1 MKNRMKKSLAFL
13 LAFVMAFTVVGVQ
26 MPVTAEAATKIVF
39 SCVEKTVAV
48 GGTYTLAV
56 QGVQD
61 KKATYTW
68 SSSNEKVA
76 TVSKSGVVKGVS
88 VGSVTVKCKITM
100 SDASTK
106 TLSCKV
112 TVKEQKA
119 ATSVKISNAKLGT
132 INAHTIVVGES
143 YDFNRTLI
151 PANSN
156 DKTYWYVLN
165 EDYAEVDSA
174 GVVTAKKEGFTILVA
189 RTGIDRVDAES
200 RMNTVIDYVILNLVS
215 STSKPTEI
223 PKVTTTAMPTA
234 TLKPTAKPTSKPEPT
249 ATPKPTK
256 TPTVTAKPTVT
267 PKPTAKPTSTPTP
280 TQELEMISAGQY
292 EIGLGSSVDVLI
304 KEMDM
309 PDDTLP
315 AEYANGEWYIYNA
328 DYTNLR
334 IVLVQDEKVV
344 GVYADSKDFAY
355 KDITTHTTPE
365 QLKAAGYKEGQD
377 SYEKTEDNVKQIV
390 FIDKLGDNTAEGMLV
405 MDASVNRS
413 FNIAGRETTL
423 ERISFEVT
431 NAFRAKNGLDCLEWC
446 EETAVVARAHC
457 EDMIKNNF
465 FAHDSF
471 DGTKFSERMENAGIY
486 WWSCAEN
493 IAGGQRDGFYVT
505 YGWINSSGHRSNILY
520 EMVSHLGVGAVQGG
534 YYRIYYT
541 QDFYSPR

>member
-1 MKNRMKKSLAFL
+1 MKNNLKKCLAFL
-13 LAFVMAFTVVGVQ
+13 VAFVMMFTVVGVQ
-26 MPVTAEAATKIVF
+26 LPVTVEAATKVTF
-39 SCVEKTVAV
+39 SCEAKTVAV
-48 GGTYTLAV
+48 GGTYTLAI

-68 SSSNEKVA
+68 FSSNKKVA
-76 TVSKSGVVKGVS
+76 TVSKSGVIKGVS
-88 VGSVTVKCKITM
+88 AGSATIKCKIMM

-106 TLSCKV
+106 ILSCKV

-132 INAHTIVVGES
+132 INAHTIQVGES
-143 YDFNRTLI
+143 YDFNRTLS

-165 EDYAEVDSA
+165 EDYAEVNSS

-200 RMNTVIDYVILNLVS
+200 KMNEVIDYIILNLVAS
-215 STSKPTEI
+215 STE
-223 PKVTTTAMPTA
+223 
-234 TLKPTAKPTSKPEPT
+234 KPTAKPELTV
-249 ATPKPTK
+249 TPKPTK
-256 TPTVTAKPTVT
+256 TPT
-267 PKPTAKPTSTPTP
+267 STPTP
-280 TQELEMISAGQY
+280 TLELDIISAGEY
-292 EIGLGSSVDVLI
+292 EIALGTSVDALVE
-304 KEMDM
+304 EMDL
-309 PDDTLP
+309 PDDTLL
-315 AEYANGEWYIYNA
+315 AEYADCEWYIYNA
-328 DYTNLR
+328 DDTNLR
-334 IVLVQDEKVV
+334 IVLVQEETVV
-344 GVYADSKDFAY
+344 GVYADCKEFAY
-355 KDITTHTTPE
+355 KDITTKTTPE
-365 QLKAAGYKEGQD
+365 QLKAAGYREGQD
-377 SYEKTEDNVKQIV
+377 SYEKTEGNVKQIV
-390 FIDKLGDNTAEGMLV
+390 FIDNLGDNTAEGILV
-405 MDASVNRS
+405 IDTSVNRT
-413 FNIAGRETTL
+413 FDITGKETTL

-431 NAFRAKNGLDCLEWC
+431 NAFRAKNGLGRLEWC

-520 EMVSHLGVGAVQGG
+520 EMVSYLGVGAVQGG

>member
-26 MPVTAEAATKIVF
+26 LPVTVEVEAATKIAF
-39 SCVEKTVAV
+39 SCTAKTVAV
-48 GGTYTLAV
+48 GGTYTLVV

-68 SSSNEKVA
+68 SSSNKKVA
-76 TVSKSGVVKGVS
+76 TVSKNGVVKGVS
-88 VGSVTVKCKITM
+88 EGSTTVKCKIIM
-100 SDASTK
+100 SDESTK

-112 TVKEQKA
+112 KVKEQKA

-143 YDFNRTLI
+143 YDFNRTLS
-151 PANSN
+151 PSNSN

-165 EDYAEVDSA
+165 EEYAEVDSN
-174 GVVTAKKEGFTILVA
+174 GVVTAKKEGITMLIA

-200 RMNTVIDYVILNLVS
+200 KMNEIIDYIHLNLVAPK
-215 STSKPTEI
+215 T
-223 PKVTTTAMPTA
+223 KVTVTPKLTETPTV
-234 TLKPTAKPTSKPEPT
+234 TS
-249 ATPKPTK
+249 TPKPT
-256 TPTVTAKPTVT
+256 PTPTVT
-267 PKPTAKPTSTPTP
+267 PKPTSTPKPTPTVTLKPTTTPTP
-280 TQELEMISAGQY
+280 KVELSVISVGND
-292 EIGLGSSVDVLI
+292 EIRLGTSVDNLI
-304 KEMDM
+304 EEMDM
-309 PDDTLP
+309 PDDILP
-315 AEYANGEWYIYNA
+315 AEYANCEWYIYNA
-328 DYTNLR
+328 DDTNLR

-344 GVYADSKDFAY
+344 GVYADSKDFTY

-365 QLKAAGYKEGQD
+365 QLEVVGYREGYD
-377 SYEKTEDNVKQIV
+377 SYEKTEENVKQIV
-390 FIDKLGDNTAEGMLV
+390 FIDKLGDNTAEGILV
-405 MDASVNRS
+405 MDVSVYQT
-413 FNIAGRETTL
+413 FDIADRETTL

-431 NAFRAKNGLDCLEWC
+431 NAFRAKNGLEYLEWC
-446 EETAVVARAHC
+446 EKTAVIARAHC

-471 DGTKFSERMENAGIY
+471 DGTDFSERLDNAGIY

-505 YGWINSSGHRSNILY
+505 YGWINSSGHRRNILN
-520 EMVSHLGVGAVQGG
+520 EMVSRLGVGAVQGG